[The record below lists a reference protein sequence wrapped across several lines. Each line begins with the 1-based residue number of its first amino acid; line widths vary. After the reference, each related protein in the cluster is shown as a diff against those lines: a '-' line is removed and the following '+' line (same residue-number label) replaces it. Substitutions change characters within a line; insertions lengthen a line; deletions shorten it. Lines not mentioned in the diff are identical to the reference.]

1 MNKKNIY
8 ALVITILLVSLIFT
22 FINNKNKKI
31 DVENKEKLSIVTTF
45 YPINIMIRNITKDAK
60 DIEVVNLAEQNTGC
74 IHNYT
79 LSTSDMKKIEKAD
92 ILIENGMGLES
103 FIEKAIN
110 LNRDIKI
117 IDSSENIT
125 NTINKNDEIN
135 PHIWTSVENNIA
147 QVQNIGN
154 KLIEI
159 DSKNKEIYIKN
170 VDEYTNKLM
179 NLRNK
184 YAQELEKL
192 KNTKVI
198 CLDESI
204 SYLAKEIGLDVFNI
218 EKGHDE
224 NNLSAEEIKKITNM
238 MKEEN
243 IKIILVEKDEVA
255 KEAKILEKETGA
267 KIYALESG
275 LYGEYEN
282 DAYIKIMENNLET
295 LKEIKEA
302 K

>member
-8 ALVITILLVSLIFT
+8 ALVIILLIVSFIFT
-22 FINNKNKKI
+22 LMSNKNRN
-31 DVENKEKLSIVTTF
+31 VEMENKENLSIVTTF
-45 YPINIMIRNITKDAK
+45 YPINIMTRNITKDAK
-60 DIEVVNLAEQNTGC
+60 NIEVVNLAEQNTGC

-92 ILIENGMGLES
+92 ILIENGLGLES
-103 FIEKAIN
+103 FIDKAIK
-110 LNRDIKI
+110 LNSNMQI
-117 IDSSENIT
+117 IDSSKNIT
-125 NTINKNDEIN
+125 NTIKKNDEIN
-135 PHIWTSVENNIA
+135 PHIWTSVENNID
-147 QVQNIGN
+147 QIKNIGN

-159 DSKNKEIYIKN
+159 DSKNKETYQKN
-170 VDEYTNKLM
+170 IEEYTNKLN

-184 YAQELEKL
+184 YIQELEEL
-192 KNTKVI
+192 KNRKVI

-204 SYLAKEIGLDVFNI
+204 SYLAREIGLDVFDI

-224 NNLSAEEIKKITNM
+224 NSLSAEEIRNITNM

-243 IKIILVEKDEVA
+243 IKIILVEKNEVA

-275 LYGEYEN
+275 LYGEYED

-295 LKEIKEA
+295 LKEIKN

>member
-31 DVENKEKLSIVTTF
+31 YVENKEKLSIVTTF

-125 NTINKNDEIN
+125 NIINKNDEIN

-224 NNLSAEEIKKITNM
+224 NNLSAEEIKKMTNM